1 MPLLVN
7 VAFRQTPPTVGLRT
21 TRRTLARCFLGS
33 GVVGLMAAQHVSRLE
48 LQKLTLAQGQRTVLE
63 QVNGRFRDGVITAL
77 VGANGAGKSTLI
89 QGIMGM
95 LRPVAGKVLC
105 SVPKERRAWLPQQLA
120 LDLTFPM
127 SVEELVMTGS
137 WPSHGALTGY
147 CARHYRHG
155 REVMTRLGIS
165 HLAHRPLGELSGGQR
180 QRALIGRTLMQEAE
194 LLLLDEPFANV
205 DTETVEVLMT
215 VLRDM
220 AAEGATII
228 VVLHDMEQLARL
240 ADEVVVLR
248 HGHAQWTTPQAI
260 LPSQSITN
268 QPINSEQFALE
279 LSRVSA

>member
-1 MPLLVN
+1 
-7 VAFRQTPPTVGLRT
+7 
-21 TRRTLARCFLGS
+21 
-33 GVVGLMAAQHVSRLE
+33 MAETHASRLE
-48 LQKLTLAQGQRTVLE
+48 LHDLQLAQANRTVLE
-63 QVNGRFRDGVITAL
+63 HVSGRFRDGAITAL

-95 LRPVAGKVLC
+95 LRPVKGKVRC
-105 SVPKERRAWLPQQLA
+105 TVPKERRAWLPQQLA

-147 CARHYRHG
+147 CARHYRRG
-155 REVMTRLGIS
+155 REVMARLGIS

-205 DTETVEVLMT
+205 DAETVEVLMT

-240 ADEVVVLR
+240 AEEVVVLTG
-248 HGHAQWTTPQAI
+248 GHARWTTAQAV
-260 LPSQSITN
+260 LQSQPASVG
-268 QPINSEQFALE
+268 SARLALGIPG
-279 LSRVSA
+279 VDA

>member
-1 MPLLVN
+1 ME
-7 VAFRQTPPTVGLRT
+7 
-21 TRRTLARCFLGS
+21 
-33 GVVGLMAAQHVSRLE
+33 AQHASRLRLHD
-48 LQKLTLAQGQRTVLE
+48 LQLAQANRTVLE
-63 QVNGRFRDGVITAL
+63 HVDGRFRDGAVTAL

-95 LRPVAGKVLC
+95 LRPVRGRVECA
-105 SVPKERRAWLPQQLA
+105 VPRERRAWLPQQLA

-147 CARHYRHG
+147 CARHYRRG
-155 REVMTRLGIS
+155 REVMARLGIS

-205 DTETVEVLMT
+205 DVETVDVLMT

-220 AAEGATII
+220 TANGATII
-228 VVLHDMEQLARL
+228 VVLHDMEQLSRL
-240 ADEVVVLR
+240 ADEVVVLSG
-248 HGHAQWTTPQAI
+248 GHAEWTSVESIARGQAAMAG
-260 LPSQSITN
+260 T
-268 QPINSEQFALE
+268 AR
-279 LSRVSA
+279 LSLGIPGVRAC

>member
-1 MPLLVN
+1 M
-7 VAFRQTPPTVGLRT
+7 
-21 TRRTLARCFLGS
+21 
-33 GVVGLMAAQHVSRLE
+33 VGLMSEGQNSRLE
-48 LQKLTLAQGQRTVLE
+48 LRDLQLAQANRTVLE
-63 QVNGRFRDGVITAL
+63 HVNGRFRDGAITAL

-95 LRPVAGKVLC
+95 LRPVAGKVIC

-147 CARHYRHG
+147 CARHYRRG
-155 REVMTRLGIS
+155 REVMARLGIS

-205 DTETVEVLMT
+205 DVETVEVLMT
-215 VLRDM
+215 VLREM
-220 AAEGATII
+220 AADGTTII

-240 ADEVVVLR
+240 AEEVVVL
-248 HGHAQWTTPQAI
+248 HQGHARWTTAQAV
-260 LPSQSITN
+260 LHSQPTAAESARL
-268 QPINSEQFALE
+268 ALGMPG
-279 LSRVSA
+279 VSAC